1 MRWMS
6 LCVLLFWPLLAQ
18 AADLSKIERTIKKE
32 PAYKGK
38 PKYGLLLFGR
48 EAKTKLWVILD
59 GTDLY
64 VDKNGDGSITA
75 EERFPQDGRGLTEFD
90 VGGGY
95 KVKNISVHRS
105 KPDKRVFLMASVEVA
120 GKYRQYC
127 DLIPVENRQDAPIA
141 HFDGP
146 LKLGLREINWSCTEK
161 VVRGGQ
167 PRDLFVW
174 VGTFDKANGCWVVLS
189 NTVIDR
195 GDFHRKDFP
204 TDLHPVADIE
214 FPPAHPGDKPL
225 REKYELKERC

>member
-1 MRWMS
+1 MRS
-6 LCVLLFWPLLAQ
+6 LLLCLLLLWPTLTQ
-18 AADLSKIERTIKKE
+18 AADLSKIDRTIKKE
-32 PAYKGK
+32 PKYKGK

-64 VDKNGDGSITA
+64 VDKNGDGSLTA
-75 EERFPQDGRGLTEFD
+75 DERFPQDGRELKEFE
-90 VGGGY
+90 VAGGY
-95 KVKNISVHRS
+95 KVNGIWVHRS
-105 KPDKRVFLMASVEVA
+105 ERDQRAFLMARVEVV

-127 DLIPVENRQDAPIA
+127 DLAPVENRQDAPIA

-146 LKLGLREINWSCTEK
+146 LKLGLREISWVCTEK
-161 VVRGGQ
+161 LVRDGQ
-167 PRDLFVW
+167 PHDLFVW

-204 TDLHPVADIE
+204 TDLHPVAEIE
-214 FPPAHPGDKPL
+214 FPPARPGEKPF
-225 REKYELKERC
+225 REKYELRERC